1 MRYLKATAQD
11 RSGNGKADMVVL
23 QIFEQ
28 APNEPD
34 EMIHE
39 AVAID
44 ITADGAAD
52 ILLPGDIN
60 RDGCK
65 SAEDKTLLKRF
76 TDTYLTL
83 NWFNCGDTWARYMT
97 IRVMHTAKNGAPNA
111 IQLSFYEC
119 SASRGKR
126 TLVYTASGYDG
137 DSDGVLESFTNSDV
151 DRNGIADHSD
161 KAAIKALCNVFL
173 ALVREGA
180 AWRHSAHHGDE
191 SPIPT
196 ALVDAAC

>member
-34 EMIHE
+34 ELIHE

-44 ITADGAAD
+44 ITADGVAD
-52 ILLPGDIN
+52 ILLPGDLN
-60 RDGCK
+60 RDGFK
-65 SAEDKTLLKRF
+65 SAEDKSLLKDF
-76 TDTYLTL
+76 TDTYLKL
-83 NWFNCGDTWARYMT
+83 NWFNCGETWRRYMT
-97 IRVMHTAKNGAPNA
+97 IRRVPNVKSGAPNA
-111 IQLSFYEC
+111 IKLSFYEC
-119 SASRGKR
+119 CTSRGKR

-137 DSDGVLESFTNSDV
+137 DSDGVLESFTNSDL
-151 DRNGIADHSD
+151 DRDGVADHSD

-173 ALVREGA
+173 ALDWAGQ
-180 AWRHSAHHGDE
+180 
-191 SPIPT
+191 
-196 ALVDAAC
+196 

>member
-23 QIFEQ
+23 QMFAQ
-28 APNEPD
+28 VCGEPD
-34 EMIHE
+34 EMIQE

-44 ITADGAAD
+44 ITADGVAD

-76 TDTYLTL
+76 ADTYLKL
-83 NWFNCGDTWARYMT
+83 NWFNCGDTWGRYMT
-97 IRVMHTAKNGAPNA
+97 IRVTHTAKHGAPNA
-111 IQLSFYEC
+111 IQLGFYEC
-119 SASRGKR
+119 STSPGKH

-137 DSDGVLESFTNSDV
+137 DSDGVLESFTNSDL
-151 DRNGIADHSD
+151 DRNGIADNSD
-161 KAAIKALCNVFL
+161 KTAIKTLCNVFL
-173 ALVREGA
+173 ALDWA
-180 AWRHSAHHGDE
+180 
-191 SPIPT
+191 SP
-196 ALVDAAC
+196 